1 MPYQKWIHSLFKTKW
16 TDQDNENYDYDQQNT
31 DTGAVGGGGGSGGA
45 SAPASN
51 FSPPRSTYT
60 DLSPHAKPPA
70 QVSPH
75 SVNKYP
81 VLPDIPYPPDNAA
94 SASSS
99 SPSNASLPPDAL
111 QKAQKCCKFA
121 TSALQY
127 EDIPTA
133 IANLE
138 QCLRI
143 LKTGK

>member
-1 MPYQKWIHSLFKTKW
+1 MPYQKWIYPLFKTIW
-16 TDQDNENYDYDQQNT
+16 TDQDNENYEYDQQNT
-31 DTGAVGGGGGSGGA
+31 DTGAVGGGSGGA

-60 DLSPHAKPPA
+60 DLSPHAKPPT

-81 VLPDIPYPPDNAA
+81 VLPDIPYPQDNAA

-99 SPSNASLPPDAL
+99 SSNTSLPPDAL